1 MPAALVIY
9 LAMIVTM
16 PFSIF
21 EVWDS
26 VATFQINRRVR
37 AMRQAG
43 EPTSLAELAAA
54 YPEPPEG
61 QNAAPILQK
70 AFDLME
76 KIGDDGNHPLL
87 PIAGN
92 AKLPAIDQPI
102 PPAMRGASQ
111 AYLTDHAEVLELLHQ
126 AAEKEGCKFPINF
139 EDGIGMQLPHLS
151 KISSATRLLALEA
164 IERTEE
170 GKAAEAADSLVAALR
185 LGHALAR
192 ESVLIS
198 GLVRVACDS
207 IAARQVERWASQSK
221 PSPEALERVE
231 AALQDE
237 ADPTL
242 MHKVIV
248 AERCFGMDMYRTYAL
263 DPKKRGELG
272 ALGVPDTLFLR
283 VVPRAYFKSDL
294 VAYIDL
300 MSGYAAT
307 ARLPYPQ
314 SLIRAG
320 AVGKT
325 IEQRIPRY
333 FIIARMLLPVL
344 GRVFIEGQRHM
355 ARLDSARVGLTVL
368 RYRAQKGKLP
378 DTLDALAPDFV
389 KAVPVDP
396 FNGKPLLYR
405 TTPQGFTVY
414 SLGENGKDDG
424 GQTERVGGRLV
435 DVGFRVLWP
444 KARF

>member
-43 EPTSLAELAAA
+43 EPTTLAELAAA

-76 KIGDDGNHPLL
+76 KLGDDGEHPLL
-87 PIAGN
+87 PIVGN

-102 PPAMRGASQ
+102 PPAMRAAIQ
-111 AYLTDHAEVLELLHQ
+111 AYLKDHAEVLELLHQ

-139 EDGIGMQLPHLS
+139 EDGVGMQLPHLS
-151 KISSATRLLALEA
+151 KIRGAARLLALEA
-164 IERTEE
+164 IERTEA
-170 GKAAEAADSLVAALR
+170 GKADEAADSLVAALR
-185 LGHALAR
+185 LGRALAK
-192 ESVLIS
+192 EPVLIS
-198 GLVRVACDS
+198 ALVRVACDA
-207 IAARQVERWASQSK
+207 IAVGQIERWASQGK
-221 PSPEALERVE
+221 PSAKALQRVE
-231 AALQDE
+231 VALQAE
-237 ADPTL
+237 ADPVF
-242 MHKVIV
+242 MHKVIL
-248 AERCFGMDMYRTYAL
+248 AERCFGMDIYRTHVL

-272 ALGVPDTLFLR
+272 ALGVPDAPFLR
-283 VVPRAYFKSDL
+283 VAPRAYFKSDL

-300 MSGYAAT
+300 MNEYTAT

-314 SLIRAG
+314 SLIQAG

-325 IEQRIPRY
+325 LGERIPRY
-333 FIIARMLLPVL
+333 FVIARMVLPAL
-344 GRVFIEGQRHM
+344 GRVF
-355 ARLDSARVGLTVL
+355 SV
-368 RYRAQKGKLP
+368 
-378 DTLDALAPDFV
+378 
-389 KAVPVDP
+389 
-396 FNGKPLLYR
+396 
-405 TTPQGFTVY
+405 
-414 SLGENGKDDG
+414 
-424 GQTERVGGRLV
+424 
-435 DVGFRVLWP
+435 
-444 KARF
+444 

>member
-1 MPAALVIY
+1 MPAALVIA
-9 LAMIVTM
+9 LATILTT
-16 PFSIF
+16 PLSIF

-43 EPTSLAELAAA
+43 EPSTLAELAAA

-76 KIGDDGNHPLL
+76 KIGDDNHPLL
-87 PIAGN
+87 PIVGN
-92 AKLPAIDQPI
+92 AKLPANDEAI
-102 PPAMRGASQ
+102 PPAMRAAIR
-111 AYLTDHAEVLELLHQ
+111 AYLEDHAEVLELLHL
-126 AAEKEGCKFPINF
+126 AAAKEGCKFPLDL
-139 EDGIGMQLPHLS
+139 EDGVGMQLPHLS
-151 KISSATRLLALEA
+151 KIRNAARLLALEA

-170 GKAAEAADSLVAALR
+170 GKVDEAAESLVAALR
-185 LGHALAR
+185 LGRSLAN
-192 ESVLIS
+192 EPVLIS
-198 GLVRVACDS
+198 GLVRVACDA
-207 IAARQVERWASQSK
+207 IAVAQIERWASQAK
-221 PSPEALERVE
+221 PSAAALQRVE
-231 AALQDE
+231 AALQDA
-237 ADPTL
+237 ADPTF
-242 MHKVIV
+242 MHKTIV
-248 AERCFGMDMYRTYAL
+248 AERCFGMDIYRTHVL

-272 ALGVPDTLFLR
+272 ALGIGDAPFLR
-283 VVPRAYFKSDL
+283 VAPRAYFKSDM

-300 MSGYAAT
+300 MNEYTAT

-314 SLIRAG
+314 SLIQAG
-320 AVGKT
+320 AAGKT
-325 IEQRIPRY
+325 IAERIPRY
-333 FIIARMLLPVL
+333 FIISRMILPAL
-344 GRVFIEGQRHM
+344 GRVFIEGQNHM
-355 ARLDSARVGLTVL
+355 ARLDSARLGLAAL

-444 KARF
+444 KAEF